1 MDDADFPGGNGDQQG
16 AIDAMRGERITVV
29 KGSIASINIR
39 RPVYRDRLE
48 HYVNLHHKT
57 TMHTYR
63 LLKYIILHRINNHHF
78 DAMYYLNH
86 RFIHEVYMKLI
97 TKARERAPRTQDTI
111 ERRAII
117 DQYLPAYL
125 RLVGINDPRELPLML
140 NSQQSAMYEAAKIS
154 TAYLNNVRNNFG
166 KRLRQVINVLLNVK
180 ARQRALRQLL
190 RGQAMDQRAINQA
203 IRRQI
208 TNPARRFKIALSNRT
223 TIEAL
228 HARFDDG
235 PEGFYTTAID
245 QLAPFLETYPN
256 NMQFAQ
262 DNIYY
267 DCKANPH
274 LHFKAFFRLAE
285 LLHQRQ
291 VRSFCV
297 FPLRQPFI
305 PGYVI
310 VDTKILMTQIFQR
323 SVRPGEPLR
332 HRHEW
337 GQFIDFRMPI
347 FRAQAG
353 REFGNMIETDGVGV
367 SVLKREQH
375 DLQFQ
380 QPRQQGAP
388 QQQEFPYITDPEVQ
402 IPPNCV
408 VIDPGRRDMLYC
420 MEENNTPQ
428 APRMFRFTKS
438 MQDKIRKN
446 KRYRRILQQMKPR
459 RIADMERELTNSNTL
474 NLQVYQQ
481 YLQNFGRVYEAL
493 LLYYSITRGASQT
506 GQFPIHRKLRLSAV
520 INKNRCD
527 QFLIRFLNTKFPNTT
542 TYIMGNW
549 SAPHT
554 RFQEPI
560 RGLGFRR
567 LLQKHDAQTGTTL
580 HMGFLNVF
588 LSATSTETL
597 PPA

>member
-1 MDDADFPGGNGDQQG
+1 M
-16 AIDAMRGERITVV
+16 V
-29 KGSIASINIR
+29 
-39 RPVYRDRLE
+39 
-48 HYVNLHHKT
+48 
-57 TMHTYR
+57 
-63 LLKYIILHRINNHHF
+63 
-78 DAMYYLNH
+78 
-86 RFIHEVYMKLI
+86 
-97 TKARERAPRTQDTI
+97 
-111 ERRAII
+111 
-117 DQYLPAYL
+117 
-125 RLVGINDPRELPLML
+125 
-140 NSQQSAMYEAAKIS
+140 NSQQSALYEAVKIS

-180 ARQRALRQLL
+180 ARQRALGQLL
-190 RGQAMDQRAINQA
+190 P
-203 IRRQI
+203 IRREI

-245 QLAPFLETYPN
+245 QLVPFLKTYPN

-297 FPLRQPFI
+297 FPLRQSFI

-310 VDTKILMTQIFQR
+310 VDTKILMSQIFQR
-323 SVRPGEPLR
+323 SVRQGEPLR
-332 HRHEW
+332 HCREW

-375 DLQFQ
+375 DVQFR

-402 IPPNCV
+402 IPPPPPNCV
-408 VIDPGRRDMLYC
+408 VIDPRRRDMLYC
-420 MEENNTPQ
+420 MEENSTPQ
-428 APRMFRFTKS
+428 APRMFRFTKP
-438 MQDKIRKN
+438 MQNKIRKN
-446 KRYRRILQQMKPR
+446 KRHRRILQQMKP
-459 RIADMERELTNSNTL
+459 L
-474 NLQVYQQ
+474 
-481 YLQNFGRVYEAL
+481 YEAL

-542 TYIMGNW
+542 TYIMGNCKQPTLETFKQGINPRPYRQ
-549 SAPHT
+549 ATQLYTTVHGLLRCTNRNHAAHGLPQ
-554 RFQEPI
+554 RFPFGYFNRDTAACLNFI
-560 RGLGFRR
+560 RCLQAVRQGLPRP
-567 LLQKHDAQTGTTL
+567 LDLQR
-580 HMGFLNVF
+580 
-588 LSATSTETL
+588 
-597 PPA
+597 

>member
-1 MDDADFPGGNGDQQG
+1 MDGPGFSGGIGDQQG
-16 AIDAMRGERITVV
+16 AIDAMRGERMTVV
-29 KGSIASINIR
+29 KESIASINIR
-39 RPVYRDRLE
+39 RPAYRNRLE
-48 HYVNLHHKT
+48 HCVKLHHKT
-57 TMHTYR
+57 TMHAYR
-63 LLKYIILHRINNHHF
+63 LLKYIILHRINNDHF
-78 DAMYYLNH
+78 DPMYYLNDC
-86 RFIHEVYMKLI
+86 FIHEVYMELI
-97 TKARERAPRTQDTI
+97 TKIQERAPRTQETI

-125 RLVGINDPRELPLML
+125 RLVGINDPRELPLMV
-140 NSQQSAMYEAAKIS
+140 NSQQSALYEAVKIS

-180 ARQRALRQLL
+180 ARQRAL
-190 RGQAMDQRAINQA
+190 AIDQRAINQA
-203 IRRQI
+203 IRREI

-245 QLAPFLETYPN
+245 QLVPFLKTYPN

-297 FPLRQPFI
+297 FPLRQSFI

-310 VDTKILMTQIFQR
+310 VDTKILMSQIFQR
-323 SVRPGEPLR
+323 SVRQGEPLR
-332 HRHEW
+332 HCREW

-375 DLQFQ
+375 DVQFR

-388 QQQEFPYITDPEVQ
+388 QQQEFPYITDPE
-402 IPPNCV
+402 
-408 VIDPGRRDMLYC
+408 
-420 MEENNTPQ
+420 
-428 APRMFRFTKS
+428 
-438 MQDKIRKN
+438 
-446 KRYRRILQQMKPR
+446 
-459 RIADMERELTNSNTL
+459 
-474 NLQVYQQ
+474 Q

-549 SAPHT
+549 SAPIHGSKNPS
-554 RFQEPI
+554 E
-560 RGLGFRR
+560 
-567 LLQKHDAQTGTTL
+567 D
-580 HMGFLNVF
+580 
-588 LSATSTETL
+588 
-597 PPA
+597 